1 MFRRLIKFV
10 NVRFDVYSFT
20 LKSTYR
26 YKGSLEVRLVF
37 REYSIGARTT
47 ISKRSGY
54 YSGTPEVRMRYTDIF
69 DDLGSKIES

>member
-26 YKGSLEVRLVF
+26 YKGSLEVRLIF
-37 REYSIGARTT
+37 REYSIG
-47 ISKRSGY
+47 
-54 YSGTPEVRMRYTDIF
+54 F
-69 DDLGSKIES
+69 KIENRGTIVVLQRYVKALCFLDVFEMVVR